1 MIFTG
6 IFTRLQIYSQN
17 DIIGDCIIVIYIYS
31 FASK

>member
-6 IFTRLQIYSQN
+6 IFTRLQICSQN
-17 DIIGDCIIVIYIYS
+17 DIIGDRIIVIIYS